1 MISILFSL
9 LMKTSHPERPAS
21 PCLHG
26 LLAWLE
32 DTRIAL
38 PLKGVEANFTVRGDV
53 ASVQLDQI
61 YHQDHDRV
69 LDVTYAFPL
78 PAGAAVHRC
87 ELHVNGRIISARVEE
102 VEKARRI
109 AAEKK
114 AEGHRTALVE
124 TVRENLFEFELGNLA
139 PGDTVVIR
147 LCWIE
152 LLERL
157 GGEWSLR
164 IPFCPGIRY
173 VPGKPLLRRN
183 LGRGTADDTDAVPDA
198 SRLSPPRMDAL
209 HPDAAYVSIEGTV
222 DAATA
227 DASALASPS
236 HTLVL
241 RESGGVVNVLLGDR
255 AAVPDRDF
263 VLRGRDASAASLKQ
277 AAWICEDER
286 GCHALVRAVAPAEM
300 ESSADAAQDVYFLVD
315 RSGSMAGVKWMAT
328 CKALR
333 TFLTN
338 LAPQDRAWITWFESD
353 WQDMAERP
361 LPPAA
366 LLAEP
371 AMKNLE
377 QWGTA
382 GGTELLPA
390 LTHVLEVIG
399 QRSRNRRVVT
409 VIITDGQV
417 GNEAEIL
424 SMMKQHSSQRVFTFG
439 IDTVVNDAFLRKLAV
454 QQRGSCH
461 LATPEEDLVTPIAAL
476 AMRLRRPVLTDIQP
490 GAGWELPSG
499 VPPDLL
505 AGEALSLVLRR
516 TDASAALS
524 FSGARADGERI
535 TMTVTSEMEALSGI
549 GLLWAKRRIESLIDA
564 GQNAEA
570 IALAREVNLLC
581 EGAAFIAWDEAE
593 RIAVKGGALPVYQP
607 AMEPGHWRSATA
619 VGAFYDRAPCAPVS
633 ANYIPCA
640 PSSPA
645 PAGGIRQFFKRFLSS
660 NIEKAS
666 LPVRKMAKHASG
678 KPVKLEPDAE
688 ESELMTVREAAE
700 HLKVSEAEVH
710 GLLKNGELSAK
721 QLGGR
726 FRIKLNKQANFG
738 KPEDKTQAD
747 NVRKALRHLH
757 AAKPKQGK
765 EWTDELM
772 EWLEQW
778 LLSEPALQTERVEN
792 LNRLA
797 NELHGLPENERTARL
812 EQWLAETFKEQ
823 PAFLRGC
830 LAGIQG

>member
-1 MISILFSL
+1 
-9 LMKTSHPERPAS
+9 MKTSHPERPAS

-124 TVRENLFEFELGNLA
+124 TVRENLFELELGNLA

-147 LCWIE
+147 LCWIAS
-152 LLERL
+152 LERL
-157 GGEWSLR
+157 GGGWSLR

-183 LGRGTADDTDAVPDA
+183 LGRGTADDTDTVPDA

-241 RESGGVVNVLLGDR
+241 RESEGLVKVLLGDR

-338 LAPQDRAWITWFESD
+338 LAPQDRAWITWFESS

-424 SMMKQHSSQRVFTFG
+424 SMMRQHPSQRVFTFG

-476 AMRLRRPVLTDIQP
+476 AMRLRRPVLTDLQP
-490 GAGWELPSG
+490 GAGWELPAG
-499 VPPDLL
+499 APPDLL
-505 AGEALSLVLRR
+505 AGEALSMMLRR
-516 TDASAALS
+516 TDANSTLS
-524 FSGARADGERI
+524 FSGARADGERVTI
-535 TMTVTSEMEALSGI
+535 AVTSENEALSGI
-549 GLLWAKRRIESLIDA
+549 GLLWAKRRIESLIDS

-570 IALAREVNLLC
+570 IALAKDANLLC
-581 EGAAFIAWDEAE
+581 EGVAFIAWDEAE
-593 RIAVKGGALPVYQP
+593 RIAVKGGALPIYQP
-607 AMEPGHWRSATA
+607 AMEPAQWDMAFEGGA
-619 VGAFYDRAPCAPVS
+619 VLMRNCLPCAPM
-633 ANYIPCA
+633 AMP
-640 PSSPA
+640 SPA
-645 PAGGIRQFFKRFLSS
+645 PPPPRAKAKRRFLE
-660 NIEKAS
+660 NFFG
-666 LPVRKMAKHASG
+666 RKDTGWAPPPALSEEAFDLESAAPLIKESFADR
-678 KPVKLEPDAE
+678 KLFPI
-688 ESELMTVREAAE
+688 
-700 HLKVSEAEVH
+700 LK
-710 GLLKNGELSAK
+710 ELS
-721 QLGGR
+721 L
-726 FRIKLNKQANFG
+726 LS
-738 KPEDKTQAD
+738 PVS
-747 NVRKALRHLH
+747 VRR
-757 AAKPKQGK
+757 
-765 EWTDELM
+765 WNDELIA
-772 EWLEQW
+772 WIEQW
-778 LLSEPALQTERVEN
+778 LISEPAQLHAREKKVEALVASLNALPAADRV
-792 LNRLA
+792 A
-797 NELHGLPENERTARL
+797 FL